1 MYIQL
6 KVKPYSIEES
16 SVQTVDRDNPLY
28 GFPVC
33 RIDRDSYV
41 IEASISTSF
50 VAHDGFIPY
59 NFQIGKSTSIGPDIT
74 FLIDS
79 NHDYLAP
86 CQGAIKLI
94 DQPASTDRNL
104 LRKGELIIEND
115 CWIGRGATIM
125 SGLTIHNGAIV
136 AANAVVTKDVPPY
149 AIVAGNP
156 AKIVKYRFPK
166 EIIEQLLQ
174 IKWWDWTPEKIV
186 EAGQD
191 LRGDINAFVEKYSIT
206 EQLDK
211 GIINRMRIC
220 EENIQYILFVDDAFH
235 LRQFKYCLDEFS
247 HTFEHQPVELM
258 VCIPYD
264 QGELADAIT
273 DIINAYEAYEVYVN
287 LLAFEPSDVEQII
300 AQGDAYIT
308 NSSKHNISRLDIAYA
323 YKLRIISGFNLP
335 MIWE

>member
-6 KVKPYSIEES
+6 RVKPYSIEES
-16 SVQTVDRDNPLY
+16 SIQTVGQDNPLY

-41 IEASISTSF
+41 VDASISTSF
-50 VAHDGFIPY
+50 LAHNGFIPY

-94 DQPASTDRNL
+94 DQPASTERNL

-125 SGLTIHNGAIV
+125 SGLTIRNGAIV

-156 AKIVKYRFPK
+156 AKIVKYRFSQ
-166 EIIEQLLQ
+166 EIIEQLLR
-174 IKWWDWTPEKIV
+174 IKWWDWSPEQIV

-191 LRGDINAFVEKYSIT
+191 LRGDINTFVEKYSSA
-206 EQLDK
+206 EQPEK
-211 GIINRMRIC
+211 NSFNKMRIC
-220 EENIQYILFVDDAFH
+220 QENKQYILFVDDAFH
-235 LRQFKYCLDEFS
+235 LKQFKYCLDEFC
-247 HTFEHQPVELM
+247 HAFEHQNVELM
-258 VCIPYD
+258 VCIPCD
-264 QGELADAIT
+264 RDELVDAVT
-273 DIINAYEAYEVYVN
+273 DIMNSYDEYEVYVN
-287 LLAFEPSDVEQII
+287 LLAFEASDVEQII

-308 NSSKHNISRLDIAYA
+308 NSSKDNISRMDIAYS
-323 YKLRIISGFNLP
+323 YELGVISGFNLP
-335 MIWE
+335 MMWE